1 MGVMTKMKKGGV
13 IAAVCSIVAL
23 GGGFTVM
30 KQFQTSTPAVIQTY
44 ETKSEEK
51 DYTVMVYMVGSDLES
66 EEEEVVGAGSQDL
79 QEMVEVMAGENAE
92 TINEK
97 VNLVVEVG
105 GSYQWKAQQLAGIQ
119 NGRFTIDGDGIG
131 EVTEISN
138 TNMGESS
145 ALSDFLNYASGTY
158 PAENYILLFWNHGN
172 GPVDGYGYDVLHNGD
187 SVTLSELQ
195 EGIENSQMK
204 DTKLQL
210 VGFDA
215 CLMGNMETAAV
226 MSNYAN
232 YMVASAELEP
242 EDGWDYIW
250 LNVFAK
256 EGLNGE
262 IIGQQI
268 IEDYYQFYE
277 TKDCQ
282 VTLSCMN
289 LGAYQE
295 VAEDFSL
302 YLSKL
307 LGENNQEIYGAISQK
322 RKQVQG
328 FGNNR
333 AATDSCDLVDLEQL
347 LRILSEETWESSGL
361 EESMDRLIP
370 VKKEKGYV
378 QDICG
383 VSIYLPS
390 GSDVMLEESLKKYQN
405 SGFEKVYLEFVSGY
419 GEYLLYGEELNLEEG
434 IEQYQIQEDY
444 IIAEITPEL
453 LSEISAVYMITG
465 KSLPE
470 IQGCSYILSTD
481 SELTIDSA
489 GKIEALPDEEYVAL
503 KGQVLCLIE
512 QYNSQEQTD
521 YLSPVL
527 YNGELSM
534 MKVRFSDENPDGEI
548 VTIIPVSD
556 NATSAKKEYQLE
568 IGDKLTPLYPLFTDE
583 STSKEQLEGREDIYE
598 TLYYIG
604 EEIVIEEEWDAL
616 LEVVQVDL
624 SGCQFGFM
632 IEDNRQ
638 QFQYTEWLEL
648 EKSEIN

>member
-1 MGVMTKMKKGGV
+1 M
-13 IAAVCSIVAL
+13 
-23 GGGFTVM
+23 
-30 KQFQTSTPAVIQTY
+30 
-44 ETKSEEK
+44 
-51 DYTVMVYMVGSDLES
+51 
-66 EEEEVVGAGSQDL
+66 
-79 QEMVEVMAGENAE
+79 
-92 TINEK
+92 
-97 VNLVVEVG
+97 
-105 GSYQWKAQQLAGIQ
+105 
-119 NGRFTIDGDGIG
+119 
-131 EVTEISN
+131 
-138 TNMGESS
+138 
-145 ALSDFLNYASGTY
+145 
-158 PAENYILLFWNHGN
+158 
-172 GPVDGYGYDVLHNGD
+172 
-187 SVTLSELQ
+187 
-195 EGIENSQMK
+195 
-204 DTKLQL
+204 
-210 VGFDA
+210 
-215 CLMGNMETAAV
+215 
-226 MSNYAN
+226 
-232 YMVASAELEP
+232 
-242 EDGWDYIW
+242 
-250 LNVFAK
+250 
-256 EGLNGE
+256 
-262 IIGQQI
+262 
-268 IEDYYQFYE
+268 
-277 TKDCQ
+277 
-282 VTLSCMN
+282 
-289 LGAYQE
+289 
-295 VAEDFSL
+295 
-302 YLSKL
+302 
-307 LGENNQEIYGAISQK
+307 
-322 RKQVQG
+322 
-328 FGNNR
+328 
-333 AATDSCDLVDLEQL
+333 EQL

>member
-1 MGVMTKMKKGGV
+1 
-13 IAAVCSIVAL
+13 
-23 GGGFTVM
+23 
-30 KQFQTSTPAVIQTY
+30 
-44 ETKSEEK
+44 
-51 DYTVMVYMVGSDLES
+51 MVYMVGSDLES
-66 EEEEVVGAGSQDL
+66 EEEEVVGAGSKDL

-97 VNLVVEVG
+97 VNVVVEVG
-105 GSYQWKAQQLAGIQ
+105 GSYQWKTEQLAGIQ
-119 NGRFTIDGDGIG
+119 NGRFIIDGNGIG

-242 EDGWDYIW
+242 EDGWDYTW

-378 QDICG
+378 QNICG

-444 IIAEITPEL
+444 IIAEIIPEL